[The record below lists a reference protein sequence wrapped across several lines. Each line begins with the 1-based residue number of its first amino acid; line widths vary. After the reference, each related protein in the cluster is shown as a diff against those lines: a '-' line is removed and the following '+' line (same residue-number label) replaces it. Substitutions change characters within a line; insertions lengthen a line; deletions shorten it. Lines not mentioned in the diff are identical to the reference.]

1 MLPARKHNYQAWLVP
16 YAEGTLDAARAARLE
31 AQLARDPVLSEEA
44 RRVRAVAASLRRA
57 AALSTSKADP
67 RLALD
72 PAPLWPGVQ
81 ERLTARP
88 RRPQR
93 LLPWAGGACA
103 ASLAL
108 AALLLHGTVSGVG
121 RVQTPP
127 AAPVRTANAGS
138 APLSGPQTDARLRH
152 KKAGHRLHAR
162 PAHLAF
168 IPAKLLM
175 PMRPASRFPVQAQ
188 VPVPALPASA
198 PVDTAPSAHTA
209 VALGDGSAHF
219 RLASPVHDALP
230 ITHARPSA
238 ALPEERTSENDSAQT
253 APMPPGAAAQTQ
265 AIPASAPDDA
275 ASSSAASP
283 MPAPHPARKK
293 HRHRGHRRHHSR
305 PRAAPASDIAPA
317 VPASATPSPRN
328 PRVL

>member
-1 MLPARKHNYQAWLVP
+1 MLPARKHDYQAWLVP
-16 YAEGTLDAARAARLE
+16 YAEGTLDAARAGSLE
-31 AQLARDPVLSEEA
+31 AQMARDPVLSEEA
-44 RRVRAVAASLRRA
+44 RRVRAVAAQLRRA
-57 AALSTSKADP
+57 AALSTSEADP
-67 RLALD
+67 RLALN

-81 ERLTARP
+81 ERLAHTPRHLPRP
-88 RRPQR
+88 MW
-93 LLPWAGGACA
+93 WAGGMCA

-127 AAPVRTANAGS
+127 AAPVRTANTGS
-138 APLSGPQTDARLRH
+138 APLSGTQTDARLRH
-152 KKAGHRLHAR
+152 KKTGHRLHAR

-188 VPVPALPASA
+188 APVPALPASA

-209 VALGDGSAHF
+209 AALGDGSAHF

-230 ITHARPSA
+230 ITRARSHAA
-238 ALPEERTSENDSAQT
+238 MPEERTSENDSAQT
-253 APMPPGAAAQTQ
+253 APTPPGAAAQTQ
-265 AIPASAPDDA
+265 TAPASTPDDA
-275 ASSSAASP
+275 ASSSAAPSA
-283 MPAPHPARKK
+283 PAPHPARKT

-305 PRAAPASDIAPA
+305 PRAASASDIAPA
-317 VPASATPSPRN
+317 TPSVVPPTVHN